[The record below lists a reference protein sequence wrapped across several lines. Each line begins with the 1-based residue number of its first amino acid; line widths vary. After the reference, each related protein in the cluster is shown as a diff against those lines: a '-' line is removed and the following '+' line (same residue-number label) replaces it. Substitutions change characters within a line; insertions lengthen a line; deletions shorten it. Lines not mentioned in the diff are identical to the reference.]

1 MALFHM
7 QTNVKSI
14 DFREMPLMT
23 VISESLK
30 FIAHKA
36 VSKLEEQIGKGV
48 QIDKIR
54 WVLTVP
60 ALWSEEHKLFM
71 RKAAVE
77 AGIIDHSNSS
87 NLLLCLEPEGASIQ
101 CREDAEDS
109 LKEKMV
115 KDSVILVL
123 DCGGGTVDITVHKL
137 TSNPDENFLCEEIL
151 PSSGGCEWGSKFV
164 DQYFEE
170 FLKDF
175 FGKDLY
181 EIYLKNAVARLEILK
196 HFEMLKRKFNP
207 GVDERSRLQLS
218 YLSDELTQN
227 KLSELVE
234 RHNKNSPSEINL
246 KQRGSSIIDLP
257 PALMCCFFKPLFENI
272 MSKVETLL
280 EQSYN
285 KVGYKAKFIF
295 MVGGFS
301 ESPYLKAEIKKRF
314 ENENL
319 SILVPRRPQVSVIR
333 GACMYG
339 LNPRTITSRIA
350 KKTYGI
356 NTLTTFD
363 HERHPEEKKVV
374 IEGEDFCED
383 VFDIFV
389 RKNESVSIDEFHT
402 KTYCPVRS
410 RQTVMRIIFYTT
422 DATEVEFVD
431 EKGISQL
438 GELSIDIGKP
448 FQSVEDKTVKV
459 TLMFGTTHIYATATN
474 KDATEIKK
482 CEFKFDAST

>member
-1 MALFHM
+1 M
-7 QTNVKSI
+7 QTMVKSI
-14 DFREMPLMT
+14 DGREMPLMT
-23 VISESLK
+23 VIAESLK
-30 FIAHKA
+30 FIANRA
-36 VSKLEEQIGKGV
+36 LAKLEEQIGKGV
-48 QIDKIR
+48 QLNKIR

-71 RKAAVE
+71 RKAAKE
-77 AGIIDHSNSS
+77 AGIIDYSNSP

-101 CREDAEDS
+101 CREDAEGT
-109 LKEKMV
+109 LKEKMT
-115 KDSVILVL
+115 KDTVVLVL

-137 TSNPDENFLCEEIL
+137 KSNPEENFLCEEIL
-151 PSSGGCEWGSKFV
+151 PSSGGCEWGSKYV
-164 DQYFEE
+164 DKYFEE
-170 FLKDF
+170 FLKEF
-175 FGKDLY
+175 FGNDLY
-181 EIYLKNAVARLEILK
+181 NIYLKNAVARLEILK

-207 GVDERSRLQLS
+207 GKDDRSRLQLS
-218 YLSDELTQN
+218 YLSEELSQS
-227 KLSELVE
+227 KLNELVE
-234 RHNKNSPSEINL
+234 KHNKSNPQEIHI
-246 KQRGSSIIDLP
+246 KQRGSSCVDLP
-257 PALMCCFFKPLFENI
+257 PALMMSFFQPLFENI
-272 MSKVETLL
+272 MSKVESLL
-280 EQSYN
+280 DQSYK
-285 KVGYKAKFIF
+285 KVGYQAKFIF

-301 ESPYLKAEIKKRF
+301 ESPYLKSEIKTRF
-314 ENENL
+314 EKGEL

-363 HERHPEEKKVV
+363 PERHPEEKKVI

-383 VFDIFV
+383 VFDVFV
-389 RKNESVSIDEFHT
+389 KKNESVSIDEFHT

-410 RQTVMRIIFYTT
+410 RQTVMRIIFYCT
-422 DATEVEFVD
+422 DATDVEFVD
-431 EKGISQL
+431 EKGVNQL
-438 GELSIDIGKP
+438 GELNIDIGKP

-482 CEFKFDAST
+482 CEFKFDLTN